1 MAENDKKNLKENI
14 VGEAVD
20 NYKNTVRIEQ
30 GFFSYKSSD
39 EAKLAASEA
48 DAIGKLNG
56 KIDYNRPQTVHIL
69 YDKII
74 DQNML
79 HSPEGTTFLIELRT
93 YLEDNLSALDHPVK
107 GIPSEKFNDPDAER
121 KGKLK
126 GKLIT
131 VADAEKR
138 LDRIRNARKRDA
150 ENFRKSKL
158 TRDIIIVF
166 LAACIL
172 AMLVISGLSDTPSIL
187 NYENELQD
195 KYADWETELNERESA
210 VRAKEKELGITSR
223 E

>member
-48 DAIGKLNG
+48 DAISKLNG
-56 KIDYNRPQTVHIL
+56 KIDYNRPQTVHML

-79 HSPEGTTFLIELRT
+79 HSPEGTAFLVELRT
-93 YLEDNLSALDHPVK
+93 YLEDNLPALDHPVK
-107 GIPSEKFNDPDAER
+107 GIPSEKFNDPDEER

>member
-1 MAENDKKNLKENI
+1 
-14 VGEAVD
+14 
-20 NYKNTVRIEQ
+20 
-30 GFFSYKSSD
+30 
-39 EAKLAASEA
+39 
-48 DAIGKLNG
+48 
-56 KIDYNRPQTVHIL
+56 
-69 YDKII
+69 
-74 DQNML
+74 
-79 HSPEGTTFLIELRT
+79 
-93 YLEDNLSALDHPVK
+93 
-107 GIPSEKFNDPDAER
+107 
-121 KGKLK
+121 
-126 GKLIT
+126 